1 MGNIIATGNIP
12 RLLQDGLNKVFGES
26 FKRFELQWPSI
37 YDRDTSTKN
46 FEIDQMVEGF
56 GAATTKPEGAGISF
70 DSQSQGFAPKYQH
83 VTTAKGFMVTEEAL
97 EDELYGVLKN
107 GSRALGA
114 SMRVREETRGAS
126 VLNNGFDSAFLQP
139 GGDGQPLFSA
149 AHPQGPSSSGTF
161 SNQLAVAADL
171 SEASLEDMLILIG
184 QATDNRGLQ
193 IQLRAEKLIIP
204 VNLQFE
210 SQRILRSVLQ
220 NDTANN
226 ATNAI
231 KDMGAIAQGDSVNNY
246 LTDTNAWFI
255 KTDAPN
261 GMRYFTRREMRF
273 GQDNAFTTGNMR
285 MKADKRDSFG
295 WSEPRGMF
303 GTAGA

>member
-1 MGNIIATGNIP
+1 MGTITTGNIP

-26 FKRFELQWPSI
+26 FDRFPLQWPNI
-37 YDRDTSTKN
+37 FDRDTSTKN

-56 GAATTKPEGAGISF
+56 GSASTKAEGAGIDF

-83 VTTAKGFMVTEEAL
+83 ITTAKGFMVTEEAL

-107 GSRALGA
+107 GSRALGS

-126 VLNNGFDSAFLQP
+126 VLNNGFDSSFLQP
-139 GGDGQPLFSA
+139 GGDGKSLFNAS
-149 AHPQGPSSSGTF
+149 HPQGPSSTGVFT
-161 SNQLAVAADL
+161 NQLAVAADL
-171 SEASLEDMLILIG
+171 TEASLEDMLILIG
-184 QATDNRGLQ
+184 QAKDNRGLQ
-193 IQLRAEKLIIP
+193 IQLRAERLIIP
-204 VNLQFE
+204 VNLQFD

-255 KTDAPN
+255 KTDAPT
-261 GMRYFTRREMRF
+261 GLRYFSRRELRF

-295 WSEPRGMF
+295 WSEPRGIY
-303 GTAGA
+303 GTPGA